1 MSSISERVANRAS
14 HDVIPRI
21 MQWSCT
27 YSLGLKICMQ
37 AIEPTHEELA
47 YLDTGLDIPSTE
59 GYKDNLDA
67 PLRDDDAPSFNPHA

>member
-1 MSSISERVANRAS
+1 MFQI
-14 HDVIPRI
+14 
-21 MQWSCT
+21 Q
-27 YSLGLKICMQ
+27 ICMQ

-47 YLDTGLDIPSTE
+47 YLDRGLDIPSTE